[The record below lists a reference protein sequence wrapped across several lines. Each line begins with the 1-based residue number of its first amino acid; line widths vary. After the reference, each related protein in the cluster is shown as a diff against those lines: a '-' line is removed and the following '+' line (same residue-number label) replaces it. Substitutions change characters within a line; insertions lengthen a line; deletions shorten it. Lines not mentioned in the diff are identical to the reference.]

1 MAMTTFA
8 DVEMLQSRLEETV
21 AEWLR
26 DHTDSEIK
34 FGLDWSSKTQKS
46 KRKMKITVEEIVPQL
61 PGFDDAS
68 VERLR
73 RYRDQRD
80 RPPLD
85 D

>member
-1 MAMTTFA
+1 MAMTTFQ
-8 DVEMLQSRLEETV
+8 DVEGLQIKLEELV

-34 FGLDWSSKTQKS
+34 FGIDWSSKTSKS

-68 VERLR
+68 VDRLR
-73 RYRDQRD
+73 RLRDD
-80 RPPLD
+80 RPFHHD